1 MRARFIH
8 LADVHLGYDQY
19 GSKDR
24 YNDFAK
30 AFQAILDEA
39 IQRKVDAVLIAGD
52 LFNKRAID
60 AQTLIQAYDCL
71 QKLKEQ
77 RLPVIAI
84 EGNHDRS
91 YYRDGRSWLQFLAWQ
106 NLLALLNPIMRDGV
120 PELAHWRPA
129 TQRGAYTG
137 LCDGRLRIY
146 GLPWFGA
153 STARVIESFAGALR
167 QARADEDEQGVEY
180 RALLMHTG
188 IEGIVPQMHGLPTQ
202 AQLEPLHGLVDYL
215 ALGHVHKPF
224 ERDDWIYN
232 PGSTETCGAEE
243 SVEPGLYI

>member
-77 RLPVIAI
+77 RIPVIAI

-120 PELAHWRPA
+120 PELEIGRAH
-129 TQRGAYTG
+129 
-137 LCDGRLRIY
+137 
-146 GLPWFGA
+146 
-153 STARVIESFAGALR
+153 V
-167 QARADEDEQGVEY
+167 
-180 RALLMHTG
+180 
-188 IEGIVPQMHGLPTQ
+188 
-202 AQLEPLHGLVDYL
+202 
-215 ALGHVHKPF
+215 
-224 ERDDWIYN
+224 
-232 PGSTETCGAEE
+232 
-243 SVEPGLYI
+243 